1 MTSTSLQ
8 SVEHLYLLVTK
19 WHLLHEGTWFS
30 GVDYEFERM
39 LEGIFDAEF
48 MAQFKL
54 KRPAA
59 YVELLLS
66 FEARKRSASP
76 HRDSSLN
83 IFPPFAFIDYY
94 RKFKGKEVCGNLFV
108 LLLIILVSV
117 YECVVLVIC

>member
-1 MTSTSLQ
+1 MNNT
-8 SVEHLYLLVTK
+8 Y
-19 WHLLHEGTWFS
+19 FS
-30 GVDYEFERM
+30 GVDYEFERL

-48 MAQFKL
+48 INEFKL

-76 HRDSSLN
+76 HRDSSFN

-94 RKFKGKEVCGNLFV
+94 RKSKGKEVWEV
-108 LLLIILVSV
+108 LYVM
-117 YECVVLVIC
+117 

>member
-1 MTSTSLQ
+1 MTCISRQ
-8 SVEHLYLLVTK
+8 SVKHLHLFLTK
-19 WHLLHEGTWFS
+19 WHLLHEGTCFA

-48 MAQFKL
+48 MAQFKF

-94 RKFKGKEVCGNLFV
+94 RKFKGKEVCRNLH
-108 LLLIILVSV
+108 
-117 YECVVLVIC
+117 CD

>member
-1 MTSTSLQ
+1 MTCVSHQ
-8 SVEHLYLLVTK
+8 SVKHLHLLLTK
-19 WHLLHEGTWFS
+19 WHLLHEGTCFA

-94 RKFKGKEVCGNLFV
+94 CKFKGKEVCGNLFV
-108 LLLIILVSV
+108 L
-117 YECVVLVIC
+117 

>member
-1 MTSTSLQ
+1 MAP
-8 SVEHLYLLVTK
+8 
-19 WHLLHEGTWFS
+19 LHEGKCFS
-30 GVDYEFERM
+30 GVDYEFEQL
-39 LEGIFDAEF
+39 LEAIFDAEF

-54 KRPAA
+54 KRSAA

-108 LLLIILVSV
+108 M
-117 YECVVLVIC
+117 